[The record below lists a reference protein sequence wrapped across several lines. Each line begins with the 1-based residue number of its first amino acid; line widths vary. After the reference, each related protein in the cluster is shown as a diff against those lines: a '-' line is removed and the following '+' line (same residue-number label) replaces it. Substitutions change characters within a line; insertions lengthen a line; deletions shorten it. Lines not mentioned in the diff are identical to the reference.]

1 MDENVSLPLS
11 EDGWEWETDAGAEYG
26 PGGLDGECGPGGA
39 EYEPDGEGDMSGGDP
54 SGEGDCR
61 DAAGARSEAVGQNI
75 ADGLGGAAGTSDR
88 GGPDGAAGSQSRR
101 DFGSAECGT
110 DGGSDMSAAWD
121 MNGGDPGAG
130 ALHAADGTVAGAA
143 QNNTAEASGTEL
155 RSPVPGT
162 AGNNTAAVP
171 NTEGEYHA
179 RFGGKLPAPGQ
190 SAAGTQDAAPRFAPP
205 VPGAMSVYGAAAVS
219 PGALVPGAGGI
230 PDAAVPLGAQVPFGA
245 QMPAGAQV
253 PLGAQAPLG
262 AQVPFGAQA
271 PLGAQMP
278 VGAQVPLGAQAPFG
292 MQTPRGAQMPVGAQM
307 PAGAQVP
314 LGAQTPLGV
323 QVPLGAQAPLSAQV
337 PLGAQAPLSAQVP
350 LGTAAPQA
358 ALLAA
363 QEARQRRQRDF
374 VDFFRSR
381 PDVQARDI
389 PEQVYRQVQRGV
401 PLLTAYTAWENRSLR
416 AQLAAQRQN
425 EMNRGRAVSA
435 AASSGKSTASDQ
447 WARAWDSD

>member
-26 PGGLDGECGPGGA
+26 PGGLDGERGPG
-39 EYEPDGEGDMSGGDP
+39 GEGDMSGEADMSGGDP
-54 SGEGDCR
+54 GGEGDCR

-75 ADGLGGAAGTSDR
+75 ADGLGGAAGTPDR
-88 GGPDGAAGSQSRR
+88 GGPGGAVGSPKRR
-101 DFGSAECGT
+101 DFGSAERGT
-110 DGGSDMSAAWD
+110 DGAADMS
-121 MNGGDPGAG
+121 GGNPGGKSASDDPGAG
-130 ALHAADGTVAGAA
+130 ALPAADGTV
-143 QNNTAEASGTEL
+143 T
-155 RSPVPGT
+155 GT
-162 AGNNTAAVP
+162 AGNNAAEASGAELRSP
-171 NTEGEYHA
+171 DPDTEGEYHA

-190 SAAGTQDAAPRFAPP
+190 SAALRFAPPP
-205 VPGAMSVYGAAAVS
+205 VPGAGS
-219 PGALVPGAGGI
+219 I
-230 PDAAVPLGAQVPFGA
+230 PDAAAS
-245 QMPAGAQV
+245 AGAQV
-253 PLGAQAPLG
+253 PLGAQAP
-262 AQVPFGAQA
+262 A
-271 PLGAQMP
+271 GAQMP
-278 VGAQVPLGAQAPFG
+278 VGAQVPLGAQVPFG
-292 MQTPRGAQMPVGAQM
+292 A
-307 PAGAQVP
+307 
-314 LGAQTPLGV
+314 
-323 QVPLGAQAPLSAQV
+323 
-337 PLGAQAPLSAQVP
+337 
-350 LGTAAPQA
+350 AAPQT

-389 PEQVYRQVQRGV
+389 PEQVYRQVQQGV